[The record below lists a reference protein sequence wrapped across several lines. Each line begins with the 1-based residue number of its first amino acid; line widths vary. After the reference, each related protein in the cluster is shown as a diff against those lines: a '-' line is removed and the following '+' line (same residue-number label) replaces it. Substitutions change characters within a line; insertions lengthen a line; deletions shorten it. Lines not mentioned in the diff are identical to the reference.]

1 MLIKKNITFSLEIK
15 GKVTHRLAERLSLTK
30 RWLWNWQNSPFI
42 IAEEHNYVKSCTQN
56 RKNSSICIVIWKQI
70 INFAPSI
77 HYERRN

>member
-42 IAEEHNYVKSCTQN
+42 IAEGHNCVKSYTLI
-56 RKNSSICIVIWKQI
+56 KKISIFV
-70 INFAPSI
+70 S
-77 HYERRN
+77 